1 MRRVS
6 VTDQEESVATPN
18 ASPAGIYIRYEPGE
32 SALGR
37 VILLDMD
44 DSPALENSA
53 AARREMASG
62 REPVIN
68 S

>member
-1 MRRVS
+1 M
-6 VTDQEESVATPN
+6 ATPN